1 MIQRLFLRGGYAG
14 KVFVEPEDMSKKYT
28 CVLLY
33 SNHERA
39 EQDTK
44 LLQMRDFD
52 MNTVSV
58 VSRNHHDNT
67 HALGLYATAGQIRF
81 HGDHARFWESL
92 WNTLNG
98 AAFFWTADFDVLIAA
113 GSIVHLLTQQRD
125 DIDVGQH
132 FSILGSA
139 LFSIGIPKNSIRQ
152 YEHSIQSENLLLI
165 VHGQHDD
172 VERACQLLHS
182 KTQQVTVHMA

>member
-1 MIQRLFLRGGYAG
+1 
-14 KVFVEPEDMSKKYT
+14 MSKKYT

-33 SNHERA
+33 SNHESA

-44 LLQMRDFD
+44 LLQAQDFD
-52 MNTVSV
+52 MDTVSI
-58 VSRNHHDNT
+58 VSWSHHHKT
-67 HALGLYATAGQIRF
+67 QALGLYTAGGQMRF
-81 HGDHARFWESL
+81 HGDHARFWENL

-98 AAFFWTADFDVLIAA
+98 VAFFWTADFGVLIAA
-113 GSIVHLLTQQRD
+113 GSIVNLLAQKHED
-125 DIDVGQH
+125 VDVGQH